1 MRFLLQ
7 LPVLIVVFLIGFARG
22 QAVGTT
28 STTTTTTTSS
38 SSSTTSSALTPI
50 WVTVPRTLANGVV
63 VTATIQ
69 TPFTQTFSSMYT
81 SFYVPSSGSIGLG
94 SHTGTIGVVKTP
106 SETSSSAGLQSSGRN
121 DRPVGLVACVAAAVV
136 CVLLGTGSLFFM

>member
-7 LPVLIVVFLIGFARG
+7 LPVLIVVFLMGFARG

-28 STTTTTTTSS
+28 STTTA
-38 SSSTTSSALTPI
+38 SSTSTITTLI
-50 WVTVPRTLANGVV
+50 WVTVTNTLANGVI

-81 SFYVPSSGSIGLG
+81 SFYAPSSGSIGLG
-94 SHTGTIGVVKTP
+94 SHTGIIGVVKTP

>member
-1 MRFLLQ
+1 MRLLLQ
-7 LPVLIVVFLIGFARG
+7 LPVLIVVFWMGFARG

-28 STTTTTTTSS
+28 STTT
-38 SSSTTSSALTPI
+38 SSTSTITTLV
-50 WVTVPRTLANGVV
+50 WVTDTTTLANGVV
-63 VTATIQ
+63 VTTTIQ
-69 TPFTQTFSSMYT
+69 APFTQTYYSMYT
-81 SFYVPSSGSIGLG
+81 SFYAPSSGSIGLG

>member
-1 MRFLLQ
+1 MRLLLQ
-7 LPVLIVVFLIGFARG
+7 LPVLIVVFLMGFARG

-28 STTTTTTTSS
+28 STTSTSS
-38 SSSTTSSALTPI
+38 SSTSSTSTIMTPI
-50 WVTVPRTLANGVV
+50 WVTVTSTLGNGVI
-63 VTATIQ
+63 VTTTIQ

-81 SFYVPSSGSIGLG
+81 SFYAPSSGSIGLG
-94 SHTGTIGVVKTP
+94 SHTGIIGVVKTP
-106 SETSSSAGLQSSGRN
+106 SETSSSAGLQSCGRN

>member
-1 MRFLLQ
+1 MRLLLQ
-7 LPVLIVVFLIGFARG
+7 LPVLIVVFLMGFARG

-28 STTTTTTTSS
+28 SITTTSS
-38 SSSTTSSALTPI
+38 TSTMITPI
-50 WVTVPRTLANGVV
+50 WVTVTNTLANGVI

-81 SFYVPSSGSIGLG
+81 SFYSPSSGSIGLG

>member
-1 MRFLLQ
+1 MRLLLH
-7 LPVLIVVFLIGFARG
+7 LPVLIVVFLMGFARG

-28 STTTTTTTSS
+28 STTTT
-38 SSSTTSSALTPI
+38 STTPSLPTPI
-50 WVTVPRTLANGVV
+50 WVTVTSTLANGVV
-63 VTATIQ
+63 TTDTVQ

-81 SFYVPSSGSIGLG
+81 SFYEPSSGSIGLG

-121 DRPVGLVACVAAAVV
+121 DRPVGLVACAAAAVV